1 MKMSSVQSRRDDTLL
16 TVGFNLRKLNN
27 VSALQSPAGTT
38 LYTNVMTSSLP
49 NFKNKTTSV
58 ENEVS
63 HIINLITS
71 FFVKRLVKLGNEVL
85 ILLTFT
91 RATEVVLSMKLGKNE
106 VFLQVFNYQLIK
118 NNQ

>member
-1 MKMSSVQSRRDDTLL
+1 MKMSSVQSCRDDTLL

-38 LYTNVMTSSLP
+38 LYTNVMTSFLP
-49 NFKNKTTSV
+49 NFINETTSV
-58 ENEVS
+58 ENEAS

-91 RATEVVLSMKLGKNE
+91 CATEVVSLIELGENE
-106 VFLQVFNYQLIK
+106 VLNQSIFNQK
-118 NNQ
+118 